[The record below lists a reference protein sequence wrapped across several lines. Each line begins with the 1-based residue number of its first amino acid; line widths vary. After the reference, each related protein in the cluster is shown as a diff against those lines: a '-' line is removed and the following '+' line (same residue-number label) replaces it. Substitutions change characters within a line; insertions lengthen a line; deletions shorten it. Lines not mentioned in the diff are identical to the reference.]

1 MIYDLVDLSDWKK
14 KPQILKE
21 LKVSGIYMSERKF
34 RRMVEDNNKLYAEHV
49 TKYFVAHSYKGYIAT
64 NDRNIIIDSL
74 LNNQKR
80 AKTMFISASKTLKA
94 LGENNNMNLEVE

>member
-14 KPQILKE
+14 KPTILKE
-21 LKVSGIYMSERKF
+21 LRISGNGMNERQF
-34 RRMVEDNNKLYAEHV
+34 RRMVENNNKLYTEHI
-49 TKYFVAHSYKGYIAT
+49 TKYFVAHSHKGYIAT

-94 LGENNNMNLEVE
+94 LGENINISMEVE